1 MKQTEE
7 IYAHTKLSPIL
18 ILVPTYNEIENIE
31 NFIRYFYEHLNYDL
45 LIIDDDSPDGTG
57 DAAKK
62 LQSEFTNLHV
72 IIRKSGRGRGSAS
85 IRGYQYFFEQQYD
98 FLVEMDAD
106 FQESVEDVETLIQEA
121 QRENSDLVVGSR
133 YVDEGGFINRK
144 WGKRALSQAA
154 RFGIKLLF
162 ESKIKDLTCG
172 FHLIQRNVF
181 EKVPIGDLI
190 SNGFF
195 LFSEIHLR
203 AERENLK
210 ITEVPIFF
218 PDRREGQS
226 KVNLRLVFEFIR
238 EALRIRKVL

>member
-7 IYAHTKLSPIL
+7 IYANTKLSPIL

-31 NFIRYFYEHLNYDL
+31 KFIRYFYEHLNYDL

-98 FLVEMDAD
+98 ILVEMDAD

-121 QRENSDLVVGSR
+121 QLGKSDLVVGSR
-133 YVDEGGFINRK
+133 YIDKGGFISRK
-144 WGKRALSQAA
+144 IALSQVA
-154 RFGIKLLF
+154 RLGLKLLF
-162 ESKIKDLTCG
+162 RSKIKDLTCG

-203 AERENLK
+203 AERKNLK

>member
-1 MKQTEE
+1 MKQIEE
-7 IYAHTKLSPIL
+7 IYSPKKQSPIL

-31 NFIRYFYEHLNYDL
+31 KFIRYICYHLNYDL

-57 DAAKK
+57 CVAKS
-62 LQSEFTNLHV
+62 LRSELANLHV

-85 IRGYQYFFEQQYD
+85 IRGYQYFFEQQYE

-106 FQESVEDVETLIQEA
+106 FQESVEDVETLIQAA
-121 QRENSDLVVGSR
+121 QRGNSDLVVGSR
-133 YVDEGGFINRK
+133 YLDEGGFTGRK
-144 WGKRALSQAA
+144 NTLSHVA

-162 ESKIKDLTCG
+162 RSKMKDLTCG

-190 SNGFF
+190 CNGFL

-203 AERENLK
+203 AERQNLK
-210 ITEVPIFF
+210 IKEVPIFF
-218 PDRREGQS
+218 PDRLEGQT
-226 KVNLRLVFEFIR
+226 KVNLKLVFEFIL
-238 EALRIRKVL
+238 EAMQVRMAL

>member
-7 IYAHTKLSPIL
+7 IYSNTKLSPIL
-18 ILVPTYNEIENIE
+18 ILAPTYNEIENIE
-31 NFIRYFYEHLNYDL
+31 KFIRYFYEHLNYDL

-85 IRGYQYFFEQQYD
+85 IRGYQYFFVQQYN

-106 FQESVEDVETLIQEA
+106 FQESVEDVEALIREV
-121 QRENSDLVVGSR
+121 QRGKSDLVVGSR
-133 YVDEGGFINRK
+133 YIDKGGFISRK
-144 WGKRALSQAA
+144 KVLSQMAHLA
-154 RFGIKLLF
+154 VKLLF
-162 ESKIKDLTCG
+162 RSKLKDLTCG

>member
-7 IYAHTKLSPIL
+7 IYSNTKLSPIL

-31 NFIRYFYEHLNYDL
+31 KFTRNIFDHLNYDL
-45 LIIDDDSPDGTG
+45 LIIDDNSPDGTG
-57 DAAKK
+57 DVAKT
-62 LQSEFTNLHV
+62 LRSEFANLHL

-85 IRGYQYFFEQQYD
+85 IRGYQYFFEQQYN

-106 FQESVEDVETLIQEA
+106 FQESVEDVEALIRATKQEDC
-121 QRENSDLVVGSR
+121 DLVVGSR
-133 YVDEGGFINRK
+133 YVDGGGSLSRK
-144 WGKRALSQAA
+144 KVLSQAA
-154 RFGIKLLF
+154 RLGLKLLF
-162 ESKIKDLTCG
+162 RSKIKDLTCG

-181 EKVPIGDLI
+181 DMVPIGDLI

-218 PDRREGQS
+218 PERREGQS
-226 KVNLRLVFEFIR
+226 KVNIRLVFEFIR
-238 EALRIRKVL
+238 EAIQVRRAL

>member
-7 IYAHTKLSPIL
+7 IFSNTKLSPIL

-31 NFIRYFYEHLNYDL
+31 KFIRYFYEHLNYDL

-133 YVDEGGFINRK
+133 YVDEGGFLSRK
-144 WGKRALSQAA
+144 KVLSQVA
-154 RFGIKLLF
+154 RFAVKLLF
-162 ESKIKDLTCG
+162 RSKIKDLTCG

-195 LFSEIHLR
+195 VFSEIHVR
-203 AERENLK
+203 AERQNLK
-210 ITEVPIFF
+210 IKEVPIFF
-218 PDRREGQS
+218 LDRREGQT
-226 KVNLRLVFEFIR
+226 KVNSRLVFEFIL
-238 EALRIRKVL
+238 EAMQVRMTL

>member
-7 IYAHTKLSPIL
+7 IYANTKLSRIL

-31 NFIRYFYEHLNYDL
+31 KFIRYFYEHLNYDL

-121 QRENSDLVVGSR
+121 QRGNSDLVVGSR
-133 YVDEGGFINRK
+133 YLDEGGFTSRK
-144 WGKRALSQAA
+144 STLSHVT

-162 ESKIKDLTCG
+162 RSKIKDLTCG

-195 LFSEIHLR
+195 VFSEIHVR
-203 AERENLK
+203 AERQNLK
-210 ITEVPIFF
+210 IKEVPIFF
-218 PDRREGQS
+218 LDRREGQT
-226 KVNLRLVFEFIR
+226 KVNSRLVFEFIL
-238 EALRIRKVL
+238 EAMQVRMTL

>member
-7 IYAHTKLSPIL
+7 IFSNTKLSPIL

-31 NFIRYFYEHLNYDL
+31 KFIRYFYEYLNYDL

-57 DAAKK
+57 NVAKK
-62 LQSEFTNLHV
+62 MQFEFTNLHV

-98 FLVEMDAD
+98 ILVEMDAD

-133 YVDEGGFINRK
+133 YVDEGGFLSRK
-144 WGKRALSQAA
+144 KVLSQVA
-154 RFGIKLLF
+154 RFAVKLLF
-162 ESKIKDLTCG
+162 RSKIKDLTCG

-181 EKVPIGDLI
+181 DIVPIGDLI

-203 AERENLK
+203 TERENLK

-218 PDRREGQS
+218 QDRLEGQS
-226 KVNLRLVFEFIR
+226 KVNLGRVFEFIR
-238 EALRIRKVL
+238 DALRIRIVL

>member
-7 IYAHTKLSPIL
+7 IYSNTKLSPIL
-18 ILVPTYNEIENIE
+18 ILTPTYNEIENIE
-31 NFIRYFYEHLNYDL
+31 KFIRYFYEHLNYDL

-85 IRGYQYFFEQQYD
+85 NRGYQYFFVQQYNL
-98 FLVEMDAD
+98 LVEMDAD

-121 QRENSDLVVGSR
+121 QLGKSDLVIGSR
-133 YVDEGGFINRK
+133 YVDKGGFVSRK
-144 WGKRALSQAA
+144 SLLSQTA
-154 RFGIKLLF
+154 RFGLKLLF
-162 ESKIKDLTCG
+162 RSKMKDLTCG
-172 FHLIQRNVF
+172 FHLIRRNVF

-195 LFSEIHLR
+195 LFSELHLR

-210 ITEVPIFF
+210 ITEGPIFF

>member
-7 IYAHTKLSPIL
+7 IYSHTKLSPIL

-31 NFIRYFYEHLNYDL
+31 KFIRYFYEHLNYDL

-57 DAAKK
+57 NKAKK

-98 FLVEMDAD
+98 ILVEMDAD

-133 YVDEGGFINRK
+133 YVDEGGFTSRK
-144 WGKRALSQAA
+144 STLSHVA

-162 ESKIKDLTCG
+162 RSKIKDLTCG

-181 EKVPIGDLI
+181 DMVPIGDLI

>member
-7 IYAHTKLSPIL
+7 IYSNTKLSPIL
-18 ILVPTYNEIENIE
+18 ILAPTYNEIENIE
-31 NFIRYFYEHLNYDL
+31 KFIRYFYEHLNYDL

-133 YVDEGGFINRK
+133 YVDEGGFTSRK
-144 WGKRALSQAA
+144 STLSHVA
-154 RFGIKLLF
+154 RFGIKLLLL
-162 ESKIKDLTCG
+162 ENWSLRRVMRYSWVGGSRCKIQV
-172 FHLIQRNVF
+172 LIMKN
-181 EKVPIGDLI
+181 DH
-190 SNGFF
+190 FF
-195 LFSEIHLR
+195 
-203 AERENLK
+203 
-210 ITEVPIFF
+210 
-218 PDRREGQS
+218 
-226 KVNLRLVFEFIR
+226 
-238 EALRIRKVL
+238 

>member
-1 MKQTEE
+1 M
-7 IYAHTKLSPIL
+7 
-18 ILVPTYNEIENIE
+18 
-31 NFIRYFYEHLNYDL
+31 
-45 LIIDDDSPDGTG
+45 IIDDDSPDGTG

-106 FQESVEDVETLIQEA
+106 FQESIEDVETLIQET

-133 YVDEGGFINRK
+133 YLDEGGFTSQK
-144 WGKRALSQAA
+144 KTLSHVAH
-154 RFGIKLLF
+154 FGIKLLF
-162 ESKIKDLTCG
+162 RSKIKDLTCG
-172 FHLIQRNVF
+172 FHLIKRNVF

-195 LFSEIHLR
+195 VFSEIHLR

-210 ITEVPIFF
+210 ITEVPTFF

>member
-7 IYAHTKLSPIL
+7 IYSNTKLSPIL
-18 ILVPTYNEIENIE
+18 ILAPTYNEIENIE
-31 NFIRYFYEHLNYDL
+31 KFIRYFYEHLNYDL

-57 DAAKK
+57 DVAKT
-62 LQSEFTNLHV
+62 LRSEFTNLHL
-72 IIRKSGRGRGSAS
+72 IIRKSVRARGSAS
-85 IRGYQYFFEQQYD
+85 IRGYHFFFKHEYD
-98 FLVEMDAD
+98 LLVEMEAD
-106 FQESVEDVETLIQEA
+106 FQESAEDVKKLIQATKQEDC
-121 QRENSDLVVGSR
+121 DLVVGSR
-133 YVDEGGFINRK
+133 YVDGGGFLSRK
-144 WGKRALSQAA
+144 KVLSQMAHLA
-154 RFGIKLLF
+154 VKLLF
-162 ESKIKDLTCG
+162 RSKIKDLTCG

-181 EKVPIGDLI
+181 EKVSIGDLI

-218 PDRREGQS
+218 PDRQEGQS

>member
-7 IYAHTKLSPIL
+7 IYSHTKLSPIL

-31 NFIRYFYEHLNYDL
+31 KFIRYFYEHLNYDL

-57 DAAKK
+57 NKAKK

-85 IRGYQYFFEQQYD
+85 IRGYQYFFEQQYNL
-98 FLVEMDAD
+98 LVEMDVD
-106 FQESVEDVETLIQEA
+106 FQESAEDVKKLIQA
-121 QRENSDLVVGSR
+121 TKQENFDLVVGSR
-133 YVDEGGFINRK
+133 YVEGGGFVSK
-144 WGKRALSQAA
+144 KKVLSQLAHLA
-154 RFGIKLLF
+154 VKLLF
-162 ESKIKDLTCG
+162 RSKLKDLTCG
-172 FHLIQRNVF
+172 FHLIKRNVF

-195 LFSEIHLR
+195 VFSEIHLR

-210 ITEVPIFF
+210 ITEVSIYF
-218 PDRREGQS
+218 PERRERQS
-226 KVNLRLVFEFIR
+226 KVNLGLVFEFIR
-238 EALRIRKVL
+238 ETIQVRIAL

>member
-7 IYAHTKLSPIL
+7 IYCNTKLSPIL
-18 ILVPTYNEIENIE
+18 ILAPTYNEIENIE
-31 NFIRYFYEHLNYDL
+31 KFIRYFYEHLNYDL

-85 IRGYQYFFEQQYD
+85 IRGYQYFFEQQYNL
-98 FLVEMDAD
+98 LVEMDVD
-106 FQESVEDVETLIQEA
+106 FQESAEDVKKLIQATKQEDC
-121 QRENSDLVVGSR
+121 DLVVGSR
-133 YVDEGGFINRK
+133 YVDGGGFISRK
-144 WGKRALSQAA
+144 KVLSQMAHLA
-154 RFGIKLLF
+154 VKLLF
-162 ESKIKDLTCG
+162 RSKVKDLTCG

-195 LFSEIHLR
+195 LFSEVHLR
-203 AERENLK
+203 AEREKLK

-218 PDRREGQS
+218 PERQEGQS

-238 EALRIRKVL
+238 EAIQVRKAL

>member
-7 IYAHTKLSPIL
+7 IYSNTKLSPIL
-18 ILVPTYNEIENIE
+18 ILAPTYNEIENIE
-31 NFIRYFYEHLNYDL
+31 KFIRYFYEHLNYDL

-85 IRGYQYFFEQQYD
+85 IRGYQYFIEQQYNL
-98 FLVEMDAD
+98 LVEMDAD

-133 YVDEGGFINRK
+133 YVDEGGFTSRK
-144 WGKRALSQAA
+144 STLSHVA